1 MPQANPTGGDNSERL
16 ENVTFPQ
23 GRIDINDNFEALQ
36 TLNSGN
42 SAPAVTAAYMPF
54 VNTDTTAT
62 SSGKPEL
69 WVRNAANSDWVK
81 VCVIDTSTINPLGVT
96 EIANGGTGGTTVNT
110 AISNLLPSQTNQSGK
125 ALSTNGSVLSWL
137 SVVSSTHT
145 RFNYTGSAQTWNKPS
160 SGVLAIF
167 IAWGAGGGGLRRSHY
182 GGGGGGG
189 AGAVKIMPFTDLT
202 ASSYTITIGA
212 GGGGASSGS
221 YAGGGGDTSIGSLL
235 VAGGGGGGG
244 YNAFG
249 GDGDESGVGG
259 GGGGVDGADGSG
271 SGGSPGEA
279 SGNTNRG
286 NMGFGGAA
294 GGGSE
299 TGGSA
304 FFGGAGG
311 GGGHVNTQYAGG
323 KSMNG
328 GDGGHGNGTDGS
340 VPGGGGGGS
349 CSTGAGSGGDGGH
362 GRVDI
367 YVFG

>member
-69 WVRNAANSDWVK
+69 WIRNAANSDWVK
-81 VCVIDTSTINPLGVT
+81 VCVIDTSSINPLGVT

-110 AISNLLPSQTNQSGK
+110 AIANLLPSQTNQSGK

-145 RFNYTGSAQTWNKPS
+145 RFNYTGSAQTWTKPT
-160 SGVLAIF
+160 SGVLVIF
-167 IAWGAGGGGLRRSHY
+167 VAWGGGGGGLRMTHY

-202 ASSYTITIGA
+202 ASSYKITIGA
-212 GGGGASSGS
+212 GG
-221 YAGGGGDTSIGSLL
+221 AGT
-235 VAGGGGGGG
+235 
-244 YNAFG
+244 
-249 GDGDESGVGG
+249 
-259 GGGGVDGADGSG
+259 
-271 SGGSPGEA
+271 
-279 SGNTNRG
+279 
-286 NMGFGGAA
+286 
-294 GGGSE
+294 
-299 TGGSA
+299 
-304 FFGGAGG
+304 
-311 GGGHVNTQYAGG
+311 
-323 KSMNG
+323 
-328 GDGGHGNGTDGS
+328 
-340 VPGGGGGGS
+340 
-349 CSTGAGSGGDGGH
+349 
-362 GRVDI
+362 
-367 YVFG
+367 